1 MNIGLDTLVG
11 VASILGSVTSMFLYV
26 VKRANSVVQYV
37 ESEKQFHKHLRENM
51 TDIQR
56 TLNKIIESDNIQSE
70 GLQCVLREH
79 LLESMEKSIHKGYAD
94 DHVRENVEKMFKAY
108 RGLGGN
114 GVVKSI
120 HEQFAALKPW
130 GENAL
135 KNK

>member
-1 MNIGLDTLVG
+1 MNIELDTLVG
-11 VASILGSVTSMFLYV
+11 VVSILGSVASMFLYV
-26 VKRANSVVQYV
+26 VKRTKSVIQYV
-37 ESEKQFHKHLRENM
+37 ESEKQFHRHLRESIG
-51 TDIQR
+51 DIQR
-56 TLNKIIESDNIQSE
+56 ILNKISESDNIQSE

-130 GENAL
+130 SGDAS

>member
-1 MNIGLDTLVG
+1 MNIELDTLVG
-11 VASILGSVTSMFLYV
+11 IVGIFGSIASMFLYV
-26 VKRANSVVQYV
+26 IKRTRSVVQYI
-37 ESEKQFHKHLRENM
+37 ENEKQFHKHLKETM
-51 TDIQR
+51 GDIQN

-79 LLESMEKSIHKGYAD
+79 LLEGMEKCIHKGYAD

-108 RGLGGN
+108 QGLGGN

-120 HEQFAALKPW
+120 HEQFKTLKPW
-130 GENAL
+130 SSETS

>member
-1 MNIGLDTLVG
+1 MNIELDTLVG
-11 VASILGSVTSMFLYV
+11 IVSIFGSVASMFLYV
-26 VKRANSVVQYV
+26 VKRTKSVIQYV
-37 ESEKQFHKHLRENM
+37 ESEKQFHRHLKESIG
-51 TDIQR
+51 DIQKI
-56 TLNKIIESDNIQSE
+56 LNKISESDNIQSE

-120 HEQFAALKPW
+120 HEQFATLKPW
-130 GENAL
+130 SEDVP